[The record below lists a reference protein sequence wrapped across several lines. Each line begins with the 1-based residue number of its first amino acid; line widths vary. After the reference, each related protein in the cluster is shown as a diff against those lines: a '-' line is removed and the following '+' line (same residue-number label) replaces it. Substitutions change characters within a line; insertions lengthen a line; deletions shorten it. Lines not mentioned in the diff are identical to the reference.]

1 MWRITDVRNF
11 DYRNRNDFTVYYED
25 REVDLSHL
33 TGVDFFV
40 SHWSEGPVAHTFVS
54 FVFDNAA
61 PSSNT
66 D

>member
-1 MWRITDVRNF
+1 MRIAKF
-11 DYRNRNDFTVYYED
+11 
-25 REVDLSHL
+25 DLSHL

-40 SHWSEGPVAHTFVS
+40 SYWSEGRVAHTFVS

-66 D
+66 G